1 MRKQPKFL
9 QCGQLAELAPY
20 HEVNH
25 FLKRKQYFFLLQKS
39 PLTESRAMCDCVRR
53 DRGCFVNKW

>member
-25 FLKRKQYFFLLQKS
+25 FLKRKQYFFYSKS
-39 PLTESRAMCDCVRR
+39 RLSQRAGLCVTVS
-53 DRGCFVNKW
+53 DVTGVVS

>member
-25 FLKRKQYFFLLQKS
+25 FLKRKQYFFFTPKVAS
-39 PLTESRAMCDCVRR
+39 HREPGYV
-53 DRGCFVNKW
+53 